1 MRRFTCVPCS
11 RISSCTASCSDLP
24 LRRPMTDP
32 ARGGSVTP
40 VTLPPR
46 LSIAL
51 LPTPF
56 RCLER
61 LSATLPG
68 DTRIWVKHDNL
79 TGTELSGNKIR
90 KLEFTLAQALAEGC
104 DTLITCGG
112 VQSNHCRTT
121 ALLGARLGLQ
131 VHLLLRG
138 EPPSTPHTADG
149 NLLLDQLSGATLHY
163 IPEEDYATHPQV
175 ASDLS
180 ATLAEQGRKAF
191 FISP

>member
-1 MRRFTCVPCS
+1 
-11 RISSCTASCSDLP
+11 
-24 LRRPMTDP
+24 MTITYP
-32 ARGGSVTP
+32 ARVS
-40 VTLPPR
+40 L
-46 LSIAL
+46 AQ
-51 LPTPF
+51 LPTPLQY
-56 RCLER
+56 LER
-61 LSATLPG
+61 LSAREGGP
-68 DTRIWVKHDNL
+68 RIWVKRDDQ
-79 TGTELSGNKIR
+79 TGSATGGNKVR
-90 KLEFTLAQALAEGC
+90 KLEFTLARALAEGC
-104 DTLITCGG
+104 DTIITCGG
-112 VQSNHCRTT
+112 VQSNHCRAT